1 MAQPITD
8 YAAFFDGAKQAVWEM
23 EQLKLREEQLLN
35 LENELETSLKTKQ
48 KQVSDIISQTV
59 KKRLEEINQSYD
71 AEISKKQDRL
81 KKIRS
86 KREKAKNQGVKERI
100 VEDTQ
105 SLLKEN
111 ADLRRQMK
119 TLFHT
124 NHVPRFCAGKLY
136 YSLYFTKGLKE
147 LVTMLIV
154 LLICFLTVP
163 CGIYFMIPE
172 RKTMHLILIYM
183 LSILIF
189 GGLYVKIGNSTKIKY
204 MDVLKEGRQILNQIA
219 ANKKQVKKITKSIRK
234 DKDEAVYNL
243 QKYDDE
249 IAQLEQDMAQAERQ
263 KKEALN
269 TFESVTKT
277 IISDEIMGNH
287 QAELTQ
293 IETDLA
299 KTNDDLKETQKA
311 AMNKALYITDNYE
324 VYAGKEFMS
333 VERLEALEELI
344 QSGKATNLTE
354 AITVYKSKEYQN
366 HS

>member
-8 YAAFFDGAKQAVWEM
+8 YAAFFDGAKQAVREL
-23 EQLKLREEQLLN
+23 EQLKLREEQLLK

-48 KQVSDIISQTV
+48 KQVSDTISQTQ
-59 KKRLEEINQSYD
+59 KKRHAEIMNSYD
-71 AEISKKQDRL
+71 KDISYLQDRL
-81 KKIRS
+81 KKVRS

-100 VEDTQ
+100 AEDTQ

-147 LVTMLIV
+147 LLTLLIV
-154 LLICFLTVP
+154 LLICFLAVP
-163 CGIYFMIPE
+163 CGVYFMIPE
-172 RKTMHLILIYM
+172 RKTMHLILIYV
-183 LSILIF
+183 LSILLF

-204 MDVLKEGRQILNQIA
+204 MDVLKQGRQILNQIA
-219 ANKKQVKKITKSIRK
+219 ANKKKVKKITKSIRK

-243 QKYDDE
+243 QKFDDE
-249 IAQLEQDMAQAERQ
+249 IAQLEQNMAEAER
-263 KKEALN
+263 KKEDALN
-269 TFESVTKT
+269 TFENVVKT
-277 IISDEIMGNH
+277 IISDEIMGNYL
-287 QAELTQ
+287 AVLTQ
-293 IETDLA
+293 IETDLG
-299 KTNDDLKETQKA
+299 KTIEDLKETQKA
-311 AMNKALYITDNYE
+311 AMNKALYITDNYQ

-333 VERLEALEELI
+333 VEGLEALEELI

-354 AITVYKSKEYQN
+354 AITIYKSKEHQN
-366 HS
+366 R